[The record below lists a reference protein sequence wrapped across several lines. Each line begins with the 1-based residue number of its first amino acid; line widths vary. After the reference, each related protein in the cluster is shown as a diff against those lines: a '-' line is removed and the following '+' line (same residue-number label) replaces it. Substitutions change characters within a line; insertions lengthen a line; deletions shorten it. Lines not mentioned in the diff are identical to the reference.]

1 MFPEQ
6 VWYIPAFTPPPR
18 LYPLSGMLKHFS
30 TYLNVIS
37 LKIMPS
43 PLRPTMTDSPPQAMI
58 PFIWPQLHLLFP
70 SVSHQNSKSANYIS
84 QTPLLAGFQLRFW
97 QRLET
102 GWQEERYNTFSCF
115 WYVCSSSKQL
125 HTPQALAATMEC
137 WLLGSSWTAVM
148 WLQGAAASQQL
159 ICECRLQR
167 HLSDLWVRTPLLLVL
182 LHTFFFP
189 PFAPP
194 ALLPPLQQ
202 IPYV

>member
-84 QTPLLAGFQLRFW
+84 QTPLPTCYPQSLHVLLSQW
-97 QRLET
+97 WEINK
-102 GWQEERYNTFSCF
+102 QEESRKQAMYFS
-115 WYVCSSSKQL
+115 L
-125 HTPQALAATMEC
+125 D
-137 WLLGSSWTAVM
+137 
-148 WLQGAAASQQL
+148 
-159 ICECRLQR
+159 
-167 HLSDLWVRTPLLLVL
+167 LS
-182 LHTFFFP
+182 
-189 PFAPP
+189 A
-194 ALLPPLQQ
+194 
-202 IPYV
+202 